1 MTSPYNAYLVL
12 NPRTKF
18 EWMEKQWGL
27 SECVQ
32 AEIWLEEAVR
42 IFQSG
47 CIANLK
53 LETDAAILSFCS
65 FGTDA
70 ERFRTPSYW
79 GQYSDSG

>member
-42 IFQSG
+42 IF
-47 CIANLK
+47 
-53 LETDAAILSFCS
+53 
-65 FGTDA
+65 
-70 ERFRTPSYW
+70 
-79 GQYSDSG
+79 